1 MTHDLPP
8 ALPRSRANVQYFA
21 RAYPDSL
28 ISLSGSSSDE
38 VLVAAGLRPPSAH
51 YTHLSNVP
59 DNLSAVD
66 QLWPQ
71 LTKLVEP
78 FGLRK
83 RSPPLGKE
91 DVSEV
96 RREADDLSDPA
107 DLERDAV
114 KH

>member
-1 MTHDLPP
+1 M
-8 ALPRSRANVQYFA
+8 R
-21 RAYPDSL
+21 
-28 ISLSGSSSDE
+28 
-38 VLVAAGLRPPSAH
+38 
-51 YTHLSNVP
+51 NVP

-71 LTKLVEP
+71 LQKLVEP
-78 FGLRK
+78 YGLRK
-83 RSPPLGKE
+83 RSPKLTQD

-107 DLERDAV
+107 DLEREAV

>member
-1 MTHDLPP
+1 M
-8 ALPRSRANVQYFA
+8 QYFA

-38 VLVAAGLRPPSAH
+38 VLVAAGLRPPPS
-51 YTHLSNVP
+51 LSTLHPHTITSEPAKKIVP

-71 LTKLVEP
+71 LQKLVEP
-78 FGLRK
+78 YGLRR
-83 RSPPLGKE
+83 RSDKMKTE

-107 DLERDAV
+107 DLEREAV
-114 KH
+114 KR